1 MSKQFAT
8 QLASHLAASGNLPA
22 PWHEHYTVVPR
33 HHFIPDVAWVVPD
46 ETGSDPYPID
56 RNQDAPGWL
65 RAVYSDAS
73 IVTQLDA
80 GTGDLRTGKG
90 TPTSSC
96 SAPGIVFPML
106 QALDLLDG
114 HKVLEIGTGSGWTA
128 ALLSA
133 RLGSQYVTSI
143 EVDADVAAR
152 AAEAIPRTGYT
163 PHLITADGADGYTPN
178 APYDRVHATCA
189 VERVPSAWVR
199 DTRPGGVIV
208 VPWRPTYGHGL
219 LARLVVTSTGQAIG
233 RFERTASFMMLR
245 SQQRAI
251 GWTPHDTEGAT
262 TDQATLDPR
271 TIINAPAGAA
281 LAIAALAPSLTQTVI
296 TDPGGDVSL
305 LLSEADAPK
314 GAWAAV
320 DYSAGQDTYTV
331 TWWGQRN
338 LWAQVT
344 DAYLQWVSWGQPDRA
359 RYGITVTPEEQ
370 VLWLDHPGRCV
381 TPYA

>member
-1 MSKQFAT
+1 MSE
-8 QLASHLAASGNLPA
+8 QLATALAAHLTASGSLTA
-22 PWHEHYTVVPR
+22 PWHECYTAVPR
-33 HHFIPDVAWVVPD
+33 HHFIPDVAWAVPD
-46 ETGSDPYPID
+46 GAGAGYAID

-65 RAVYSDAS
+65 QAVYSDAS

-133 RLGSQYVTSI
+133 RLSSRYVTSV
-143 EVDADVAAR
+143 EVDEAVAAR
-152 AAEAIPRTGYT
+152 AAEAIARAGYD
-163 PHLITADGADGYTPN
+163 PHLVVADGADGYALT

-189 VERVPSAWVR
+189 VERVPYAWVR

-208 VPWRPTYGHGL
+208 LPWRPTYGHGL
-219 LARLVVTSTGQAIG
+219 LARLVVNSDGEAIG

-251 GWTPHDTEGAT
+251 GWTPHDAENAT
-262 TDQATLDPR
+262 TEQATLDPR
-271 TIINAPAGAA
+271 TIINAPEGAA
-281 LAIAALAPSLTQTVI
+281 LAIAALAPGITQTVI

-305 LLSEADAPK
+305 LLSEADAPE

-320 DYSAGQDTYTV
+320 DYSAGLDAYAV
-331 TWWGQRN
+331 TWWGERN
-338 LWAQVT
+338 LWTQVS
-344 DAYLQWVSWGQPDRA
+344 DAYLQWVSWGQPERA
-359 RYGITVTPEEQ
+359 RFGITVTPDEQ
-370 VLWLDHPGRCV
+370 VLWLDHPRHRMM
-381 TPYA
+381 PDL

>member
-1 MSKQFAT
+1 MSQ
-8 QLASHLAASGNLPA
+8 QLATDLAAHLTASGNLPA
-22 PWHEHYTVVPR
+22 LWHEHYTVVPR

-46 ETGSDPYPID
+46 VTGAEPYPID
-56 RNQDAPGWL
+56 RNEDAVGWL

-133 RLGSQYVTSI
+133 RLGSQCVTSI

-152 AAEAIPRTGYT
+152 AAEAIARTGYT

-189 VERVPSAWVR
+189 VERVPHAWIR

-208 VPWRPTYGHGL
+208 APWSPTYGHGL
-219 LARLVVTSTGQAIG
+219 LARLVVTHNGHAIG

-251 GWTPHDTEGAT
+251 GWTPHDAEGAT
-262 TDQATLDPR
+262 SEPTTLDPR

-281 LAIAALAPSLTQTVI
+281 LAIAALTPGVTQTVI

-305 LLSEADAPK
+305 LLSEADAPG

-320 DYSAGQDTYTV
+320 DYSAGQDAYTV

-338 LWAQVT
+338 LWAHVS
-344 DAYLQWVSWGQPDRA
+344 DAYLRWVTWGQPDRA
-359 RYGITVTPEEQ
+359 RFGITVTPEEQ
-370 VLWLDHPGRCV
+370 VLWLDHPGHRV
-381 TPYA
+381 TP